1 MPNDALCRPDQL
13 PVGASRN
20 TWSNIVNNKRNMI
33 FCFTYFKYL
42 KNRENCVH
50 DFTGGPLLS

>member
-1 MPNDALCRPDQL
+1 M
-13 PVGASRN
+13 
-20 TWSNIVNNKRNMI
+20 NNKRNMI